1 MAVPQLLTK
10 DISDNDRMPK
20 IVTHTLTRFFNQL
33 NNVEAAPQNIINNIR
48 HIEINEYSILKYKK
62 QTLLLQKIIVICVI
76 ALIGSLFF
84 YSNIIPNTVYNI
96 YLGIIF
102 GVGFI
107 IVMYDLFDIFIR
119 TDYDFNQFDYN
130 FIYTPPTINNKDKNY
145 NTLQLSNLPTVC
157 K

>member
-1 MAVPQLLTK
+1 MAVPQLLTSP
-10 DISDNDRMPK
+10 INDNDETPK
-20 IVTHTLTRFFNQL
+20 MVTQTLTRFFNQI
-33 NNVEAAPQNIINNIR
+33 NNVEDASQNLINNIR
-48 HIEINEYSILKYKK
+48 YIEINEYSILKYKK
-62 QTLLLQKIIVICVI
+62 QTILLKKIIVICVI

-84 YSNIIPNTVYNI
+84 YSNIISNTVYNI

-119 TDYDFNQFDYN
+119 TSYDFNQYDYN
-130 FIYTPPTINNKDKNY
+130 FIYTPPTIHNNGINY
-145 NTLQLSNLPTVC
+145 NTIQLSNLPTVC